1 MPENE
6 SLQKLLEFAR
16 KQNDDSAKKLGR
28 LNVQYREAGQKLDL
42 LLNYRRSYQ
51 LQLQHVSRNGMG
63 HAEWRN
69 FIIFIKKLDA
79 AIAEQQRA
87 LQYAES
93 NRKIGSDEYQAC
105 QRKLNAYDTVSQRHQ
120 RIVALKQKKL
130 EQKEV
135 DEFSSNRFVRKNPGL
150 MK

>member
-16 KQNDDSAKKLGR
+16 KQNDDSAKKLGT

-42 LLNYRRSYQ
+42 LLNYRKSYQ
-51 LQLQHVSRNGMG
+51 MQLQNASRGGMD

-69 FIIFIKKLDA
+69 FLTFINKLDA
-79 AIAEQQRA
+79 AIAEQRRA
-87 LQYAES
+87 VQYAEN
-93 NRKIGSDEYQAC
+93 NRKTGCDEYQAC
-105 QRKLNAYDTVSQRHQ
+105 QRKLNAYDTVSQRYQ
-120 RIVALKQKKL
+120 KIKALKQKKL
-130 EQKEV
+130 EQKV
-135 DEFSSNRFVRKNPGL
+135 MDEFASNRIARKNSGL